1 MRHRPRPNLSSEL
14 SSEVYRGVSIFT
26 PLLRIFY
33 KRTLKIFTD
42 TGWEYVADPVNHSEF
57 IPLRALLEAALLR
70 AWLRRGWLAC
80 VFWPVSKLFQ
90 LIIQFRLGLIMLGY
104 KPQTRLAVPV
114 IMVGNIFIGG
124 TGKTPLVIW
133 LAQQLKLAGKTPG
146 VISRGYAASA
156 ETICEVRAD
165 SLASVVG
172 DEPLLIAL
180 RTSCPVMVGRDRVA
194 AGRALLAAYP
204 ETDVIISDD
213 GLQHY
218 ALARDVEILM
228 FDQRGVGNGYLLP
241 AGPLREP
248 VSRRRDFTVLNAPP
262 GVMAAGIGDHPLCM
276 QLIPDILFCLAAP
289 EQKSSLQQ
297 MTGRRITAAA
307 GIGHPERYF
316 AMLRAA
322 GLQFEELALQDHHAF
337 NSEIFRAIDSDIILI
352 TEKDAVK
359 CRQLAELRDDARI
372 WVVPV
377 SAQFD
382 AGFTAQLLKMIS
394 EK

>member
-1 MRHRPRPNLSSEL
+1 M
-14 SSEVYRGVSIFT
+14 
-26 PLLRIFY
+26 
-33 KRTLKIFTD
+33 
-42 TGWEYVADPVNHSEF
+42 
-57 IPLRALLEAALLR
+57 RALLEAALLR
-70 AWLRRGWLAC
+70 AWLRRGVLAC
-80 VFWPVSKLFQ
+80 LFWPVSKLFQ

-104 KPQTRLAVPV
+104 TSQTRLAVPV

-133 LAQQLKLAGKTPG
+133 LVQQLKLAGKYPG
-146 VISRGYAASA
+146 VISRGYGASA
-156 ETICEVRAD
+156 ETISEVRPD
-165 SLASVVG
+165 SLASEVG
-172 DEPLLIAL
+172 DEPLLIAQ
-180 RTSCPVMVGRDRVA
+180 RTACPVMVGRDRVA

-228 FDQRGVGNGYLLP
+228 FDQRGLGNGFLLP

-248 VSRRRDFTVLNAPP
+248 GTRRRDFTVLNAPLALS
-262 GVMAAGIGDHPLCM
+262 VAGIGEQVQRM
-276 QLIPDILFCLAAP
+276 QLIPDTLFCLALP

-297 MTGRRITAAA
+297 MRGRRITAAA

-322 GLQFEELALQDHHAF
+322 GLQFDQLALQDHHAF
-337 NSEIFRAIDSDIILI
+337 NSETFRAIEADIILI

-359 CRQLAELRDDARI
+359 CRQIAELRDDARI

-377 SAQFD
+377 SAQLD
-382 AGFTAQLLKMIS
+382 AKFAAQILTMIA